1 MNSAECGHSAVGRS
15 DQLIGARPSLVP
27 GVRTVTILWTHN
39 GFCSTQDVRI
49 LKHLGGVGYLHE
61 DTTYQLETLIM
72 LEVRWRGLSRQCFEH
87 VQQ

>member
-49 LKHLGGVGYLHE
+49 LNHLGGLVIYTKIRE
-61 DTTYQLETLIM
+61 SVTTYQLET
-72 LEVRWRGLSRQCFEH
+72 
-87 VQQ
+87 

>member
-1 MNSAECGHSAVGRS
+1 MYLNIYSVDMNSAECGHSAVGRS

-27 GVRTVTILWTHN
+27 GVRTVTLLWTHN

-61 DTTYQLETLIM
+61 DTRKRYY
-72 LEVRWRGLSRQCFEH
+72 LSDRNLDYRSY
-87 VQQ
+87 